1 MDVKNKAAVLSS
13 LLNKI
18 DSNNLSLEHPI
29 QRKQNQFDIKQKS
42 LLVDSVLRG
51 YPIPPIYTYD
61 DSGKKYVIDGKQ
73 RLSVLRQFVNNEF
86 ALMNTMPEISF
97 PITDEETGIVSDT
110 DFDLSGLYYENL
122 PAEMQSH
129 IMDLN
134 LQEYVIRDCSEE
146 ELSEIFLRLNNGSP
160 LNTSQKLKALT
171 TYDIKKRISDIITSP
186 FFEETV
192 NFTADQINK
201 GGDETSVLQIIMLT
215 KGLFDFSKKGMM
227 DFTKS
232 YIYDS
237 TDFDKIDTA
246 VAELYTALG
255 DKPIKYLR
263 KVSLPMVVA
272 AYISCKDD
280 MAKDQYILFLK
291 DFFEPETYE
300 SDTTYKDLCKSG
312 TNQSTMVKARYE
324 TFKSM
329 A

>member
-1 MDVKNKAAVLSS
+1 MDVKNKAAILSS

-18 DSNNLSLEHPI
+18 DSNKLSLEHPI

-42 LLVDSVLRG
+42 LLVDSILRG
-51 YPIPPIYTYD
+51 YPIPPIYTYE
-61 DSGKKYVIDGKQ
+61 DSNKKYVIDGKQ

-97 PITDEETGIVSDT
+97 PITDEETSVVSDT
-110 DFDLSGLYYENL
+110 AFDLSGLYYENL

-171 TYDIKKRISDIITSP
+171 TYDIKKRVNDIITSP
-186 FFEETV
+186 FYEETV
-192 NFTADQINK
+192 NFYDSQRNK
-201 GGDETSVLQIIMLT
+201 GEDETSVLQIIMLM
-215 KGLFDFSKKGMM
+215 KGLFDFSKRGMM

-232 YIYDS
+232 YVFDS

-255 DKPIKYLR
+255 DKTIKNLK

-272 AYISCKDD
+272 AYTCCADD
-280 MAKDQYILFLK
+280 TIKDQYILFLK
-291 DFFEPETYE
+291 DFFDEETFKN
-300 SDTTYKDLCKSG
+300 DTEYKDLCSHG
-312 TNQSTMVKARYE
+312 TAQATKVKARYE

>member
-1 MDVKNKAAVLSS
+1 MDVKNKAAILSS

-18 DSNNLSLEHPI
+18 DSNKLSLEHPI

-51 YPIPPIYTYD
+51 YPIPPIYTYE
-61 DSGKKYVIDGKQ
+61 DSSKKYVIDGKQ
-73 RLSVLRQFVNNEF
+73 RLSVLSQFVNNEF
-86 ALMNTMPEISF
+86 ALMNNMPKITFS
-97 PITDEETGIVSDT
+97 ITDEETGIASDK
-110 DFDLSGLYYENL
+110 DLDLSNFKYEDL
-122 PAEMQSH
+122 PDEMQAH

-171 TYDIKKRISDIITSP
+171 TYDIKKRINDIITSP
-186 FFEETV
+186 FYEETV
-192 NFTADQINK
+192 NFYESQKNK
-201 GGDETSVLQIIMLT
+201 GEDETSVLQIIMLT

-227 DFTKS
+227 EFTKS
-232 YIYDS
+232 YVYDS
-237 TDFDKIDTA
+237 VDFDKIDTA
-246 VAELYTALG
+246 VAELYTGLG
-255 DKPIKYLR
+255 DKTIKNLK

-272 AYISCKDD
+272 AYTCCANETI
-280 MAKDQYILFLK
+280 KDQYIIFLK
-291 DFFEPETYE
+291 DFFDEEAFK
-300 SDTTYKDLCKSG
+300 SDTEYKKLCTHG
-312 TNQSTMVKARYE
+312 TAQATNVKARYE